1 MFSSK
6 DLVLQEIRK
15 HFHFMQGNVLILTI
29 RQILGMFCRRMVLPY
44 SSLFIKAI
52 GGSSSQ
58 IGLINSIRP
67 LAGLLM
73 FPLSGYLTD
82 RTGRVKLI
90 ALAGYLTGVTMLL
103 YVFAPSWEWIALG
116 ALIQG
121 FMVFQFPPTS
131 AILADSL
138 SPRNR
143 GLGAATMNSLATG
156 FSIFS
161 PYIAGVIITVYSPN
175 LGMRILYT
183 LLMLSNFANAILA
196 TKYLEETSTHVK
208 NETLPGLSAI
218 LRESYSGIP
227 AMIRELPRQV
237 KALGLVVLMTF
248 MANAIA
254 SPFWVVYVVEVLGM
268 PSVDWGFILF
278 LESVLK
284 TLLTIPGG
292 MLVDRFG
299 RTKNLFIS
307 LILTFVSLPALIL
320 AKGFQHVLLI
330 RLVVAVSSALFV
342 PASTA
347 LMADYVPPKTRG
359 RVMAAI
365 GRGSVLVGAAGG
377 GTGGPGM
384 GYLFTIPVMLGSI
397 LGGVLYDI
405 DPTYPWLCILV
416 TSLIQILTLI
426 LFIRDPSKDE
436 VYH

>member
-1 MFSSK
+1 MFSCK
-6 DLVLQEIRK
+6 DLALLEIRK
-15 HFHFMQGNVLILTI
+15 HFHFMKGNVLILTI

-44 SSLFIKAI
+44 TSLFIKAI

-90 ALAGYLTGVTMLL
+90 ALAGYLTGATMLL

-138 SPRNR
+138 SPQNR

-161 PYIAGVIITVYSPN
+161 PYIAGLIITVYSPN

-183 LLMLSNFANAILA
+183 LLMLSNIVNATLA
-196 TKYLEETSTHVK
+196 TKYLKETSTQVR
-208 NETLPGLSAI
+208 NESLPGLGAI

-227 AMIRELPRQV
+227 GMIQDLSLRV
-237 KALGLVVLMTF
+237 KALGLVVLMAF

-254 SPFWVVYVVEVLGM
+254 SPFWVVYVVEVLEM

-307 LILTFVSLPALIL
+307 LILSSVSLPALIL
-320 AKGFQHVLLI
+320 AKGFHHVLLI

-342 PASTA
+342 PASSA
-347 LMADYVPPKTRG
+347 LMADYVPPETRG

-384 GYLFTIPVMLGSI
+384 GYLFTIPVMIGSI
-397 LGGVLYDI
+397 LGGILYDI

-416 TSLIQILTLI
+416 TSSIQILTLV